1 MGLSKDHTAVSLTL
15 TVLAV
20 SLSAS
25 SPDSVLLSSATRVSA
40 AMIPAPFP
48 RREFAPV
55 TATFYPVA
63 YRPHAGSDLQFMPAV
78 GLQWWVSPNLAIVS
92 GLGGGLV
99 PQDAGLTGQQAVQL
113 LRIGLR
119 YLPESLALGPFSP
132 EITLVKN
139 GIEGL
144 PDYRLTWNEAS
155 WAYGARFG
163 SVNITCALVFV
174 YQSVFPGSAAE
185 ASDVPDKLEATTR
198 MLALSAG
205 YDLFRRL
212 KVSVQ
217 AKVGPGLITG
227 GVQLSLAI

>member
-1 MGLSKDHTAVSLTL
+1 M
-15 TVLAV
+15 
-20 SLSAS
+20 
-25 SPDSVLLSSATRVSA
+25 
-40 AMIPAPFP
+40 
-48 RREFAPV
+48 

-63 YRPHAGSDLQFMPAV
+63 YRLHAGSDLQFMPAV
-78 GLQWWVSPNLAIVS
+78 GLQWWVSPNLAIVG
-92 GLGGGLV
+92 GLGS
-99 PQDAGLTGQQAVQL
+99 GLTGQQVIQL
-113 LRIGLR
+113 LRVGLR
-119 YLPESLALGPFSP
+119 YLPESLALGPFRP

-174 YQSVFPGSAAE
+174 YQSIFPGSAAE

-227 GVQLSLAI
+227 GTQLSLAI

>member
-1 MGLSKDHTAVSLTL
+1 M
-15 TVLAV
+15 
-20 SLSAS
+20 
-25 SPDSVLLSSATRVSA
+25 
-40 AMIPAPFP
+40 
-48 RREFAPV
+48 
-55 TATFYPVA
+55 TATFYPMV
-63 YRPHAGSDLQFMPAV
+63 YYPHTDSSLRLLPV
-78 GLQWWVSPNLAIVS
+78 IGLQWWVSPNLALVGGLGS
-92 GLGGGLV
+92 GLN
-99 PQDAGLTGQQAVQL
+99 GQQVVQL

-119 YLPESLALGPFSP
+119 YLPESLALGPFRP
-132 EITLVKN
+132 EITFVKN

-174 YQSVFPGSAAE
+174 YQSIFPGSEAE

-217 AKVGPGLITG
+217 AKVGPGFITG
-227 GVQLSLAI
+227 GTQLSLAI